1 MEELFNKSLPV
12 VIKQSD
18 RDEKQARVG
27 ITILLHVTTTPVH
40 KKELIVRVTDESDP
54 FFLFNL
60 SLGEA
65 DFQGL
70 KVQQG
75 LLVDFTA
82 FPQKFIDLLDL
93 CLSEA
98 NQERPKFLLHLWLGG
113 EEQGYSQLEVVETN
127 PFRHL
132 THLQLRLVPASD
144 TYLKKYLADCLLSLK
159 VENEEL
165 NARLIST
172 KSDLAAQLAE
182 SQTSLSSR
190 SQELERLRGEWSS
203 HSAQLS
209 SQHAAQL
216 TAEREKNLHSQAELQ
231 ARHDRNKRELEQS
244 HASKVV
250 GLEARLVE
258 LEASQKD
265 LTDHKY
271 RSQAAIREL
280 KSKLKT
286 SEEEC
291 ARLQEEL
298 QSLRRDNVSLD
309 SGLHEREKT
318 LSHLTTRVAVLEQ
331 ELKDKEQVLGQTSEL
346 LRASQERVR
355 GGESSLEQTQ
365 RRLSKMEAA
374 FKATSQEVLKGNEI
388 IHKFQN
394 EIRNLKS
401 KLKLR
406 NVATTQQEKLLGEKE
421 ASLERQVQENQGLS
435 RSLAQKDEEIQRL
448 EESLQATRGKLE
460 ESRELLKTNENV
472 IGWLNKQIN
481 EQMMGGRVPPA
492 GPASL
497 PFSTIRHSSS
507 PFTSAPHIPQFS
519 STPAMGVNSPLMT
532 GGYLLS
538 SGLPTAAGT
547 GMGEGGAG
555 GEDGDRQVLGS
566 LAGKENAK
574 HQVVFR
580 GGAAGKTIGTPAV
593 PSPLSSHSLSA
604 AAHGIGSMTRS
615 PTTSTGVYVH
625 TSLCI
630 YVWRC

>member
-1 MEELFNKSLPV
+1 
-12 VIKQSD
+12 
-18 RDEKQARVG
+18 
-27 ITILLHVTTTPVH
+27 
-40 KKELIVRVTDESDP
+40 
-54 FFLFNL
+54 
-60 SLGEA
+60 
-65 DFQGL
+65 
-70 KVQQG
+70 
-75 LLVDFTA
+75 
-82 FPQKFIDLLDL
+82 
-93 CLSEA
+93 
-98 NQERPKFLLHLWLGG
+98 
-113 EEQGYSQLEVVETN
+113 
-127 PFRHL
+127 
-132 THLQLRLVPASD
+132 
-144 TYLKKYLADCLLSLK
+144 
-159 VENEEL
+159 
-165 NARLIST
+165 
-172 KSDLAAQLAE
+172 
-182 SQTSLSSR
+182 
-190 SQELERLRGEWSS
+190 
-203 HSAQLS
+203 
-209 SQHAAQL
+209 
-216 TAEREKNLHSQAELQ
+216 
-231 ARHDRNKRELEQS
+231 
-244 HASKVV
+244 
-250 GLEARLVE
+250 
-258 LEASQKD
+258 
-265 LTDHKY
+265 
-271 RSQAAIREL
+271 
-280 KSKLKT
+280 
-286 SEEEC
+286 
-291 ARLQEEL
+291 
-298 QSLRRDNVSLD
+298 
-309 SGLHEREKT
+309 
-318 LSHLTTRVAVLEQ
+318 
-331 ELKDKEQVLGQTSEL
+331 
-346 LRASQERVR
+346 
-355 GGESSLEQTQ
+355 
-365 RRLSKMEAA
+365 MEAA

-615 PTTSTGVYVH
+615 PTTSTGGGVKRSPAGLPRQSSNEPSLDPKYLPH
-625 TSLCI
+625 PSSLPEPTQAPPIPTSVTPGVLRPPSGGRGGRGGRGRGGKRVTEQQI
-630 YVWRC
+630 PLTSAYFPNS